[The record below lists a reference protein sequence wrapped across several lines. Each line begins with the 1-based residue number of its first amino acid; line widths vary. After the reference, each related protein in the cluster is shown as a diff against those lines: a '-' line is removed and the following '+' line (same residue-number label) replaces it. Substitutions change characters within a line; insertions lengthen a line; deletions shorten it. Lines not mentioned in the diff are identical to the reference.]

1 MAFLWGRVVLRYKL
15 HLRVFDIC
23 RLLFLAE
30 NVKRFKWCS
39 FSAIATVENTNGV
52 FKRTEHSYSRNL
64 PKPHPINR
72 KILGTVEFIATDA
85 FDSSN
90 CCFKLTR
97 KKKKMNRAHTKKE
110 SIKRTC
116 SRSWKRKETAT
127 ATTTTI
133 FETEQRILSTI
144 EIPMLPLLRHFAA
157 VATTAKPIPMKGHTA
172 TTIDEKQSMFSRAFD
187 SLRFGILS

>member
-1 MAFLWGRVVLRYKL
+1 MEYLNVQSIAIRVIYQSRILSTAKYLAQLNSSQLMHSTVQIVVLNSQ
-15 HLRVFDIC
+15 
-23 RLLFLAE
+23 E
-30 NVKRFKWCS
+30 
-39 FSAIATVENTNGV
+39 
-52 FKRTEHSYSRNL
+52 
-64 PKPHPINR
+64 R
-72 KILGTVEFIATDA
+72 KE
-85 FDSSN
+85 
-90 CCFKLTR
+90 
-97 KKKKMNRAHTKKE
+97 KMNRAHTKKE

-116 SRSWKRKETAT
+116 SRSWKRKGTAT

>member
-97 KKKKMNRAHTKKE
+97 KKEKNEQSTHKKGKHKAYMLKKLE
-110 SIKRTC
+110 EKRN
-116 SRSWKRKETAT
+116 SNDNNNNS
-127 ATTTTI
+127 
-133 FETEQRILSTI
+133 F
-144 EIPMLPLLRHFAA
+144 
-157 VATTAKPIPMKGHTA
+157 
-172 TTIDEKQSMFSRAFD
+172 
-187 SLRFGILS
+187 